1 MSDVFVGDWSQL
13 LSDQRLDLNV
23 QVLSE
28 RYAEVGQIG
37 IVANW
42 RGDIQLARPRAFA
55 VFRYLQPEWPRLLEG
70 LRRLRVTRFRPGRLR
85 EVPPGTPPARCP
97 GKGSFGAAYG

>member
-42 RGDIQLARPRAFA
+42 RGDIQLARSAS
-55 VFRYLQPEWPRLLEG
+55 G
-70 LRRLRVTRFRPGRLR
+70 
-85 EVPPGTPPARCP
+85 
-97 GKGSFGAAYG
+97 

>member
-1 MSDVFVGDWSQL
+1 MSDAFVGDWSQL

-55 VFRYLQPEWPRLLEG
+55 VFRVPLEAQ
-70 LRRLRVTRFRPGRLR
+70 RDR

-97 GKGSFGAAYG
+97 GNGSFRAAYG